1 MDIIAKL
8 KPLYGGLIKLGMA
21 TFMKD
26 NEFLRTCNELNITDQ
41 YANVQNSVA
50 KARDDFWTSLG
61 VDSISYEEVLAGLL
75 NKLYTDY
82 SSDFITIIC
91 KLIAIQILHSYYIPS
106 VSEIR
111 RDLQLLGAAPNQL
124 QLLDISWQAEE
135 RNYHKKALVLKDLTV
150 TRATGGMPEEAHY
163 QSIRASISKNPLLK
177 DKVPDFI
184 LKNATVYDFWQFI
197 KSEHGGYAT
206 RRYFLE
212 EAFEPL
218 LNATL
223 TLADTSPHQDM
234 IPEIAL
240 EMNEQ
245 YISETWRKALV
256 RLKED
261 PEAAITSARSLVEL
275 VCKHILDETSAEY
288 DDAADLP
295 KLYKL
300 TAANLNLSPDQHT
313 EQLFKQI
320 LGGCQTVIEGLGAL
334 RNKLGDAHGKSKLK
348 ARPSERHAAL
358 AVNLSGSMC
367 SFLLQTY
374 LNIKK

>member
-1 MDIIAKL
+1 MEK
-8 KPLYGGLIKLGMA
+8 K
-21 TFMKD
+21 
-26 NEFLRTCNELNITDQ
+26 NSTDL
-41 YANVQNSVA
+41 
-50 KARDDFWTSLG
+50 FWTSLG

-82 SSDFITIIC
+82 SSEFITIIC
-91 KLIAIQILHSYYIPS
+91 KLIAIQIPHSYYIPS

-135 RNYHKKALVLKDLTV
+135 RNYHKKARVLKDLTV

-163 QSIRASISKNPLLK
+163 QSIRASLSKNPLLK

-184 LKNATVYDFWQFI
+184 LNNVTVYDFWQFI

-206 RRYFLE
+206 RKYFLE

-240 EMNEQ
+240 EINEQ

-275 VCKHILDETSAEY
+275 VCKHILDESGAEY

-300 TAANLNLSPDQHT
+300 TASQLNLSPDQHT

-348 ARPSERHAAL
+348 ARPSDRHAAL

-374 LNIKK
+374 LHHKN